1 MVKDTLFY
9 EDSYIN
15 SFKAKVIDCIIDN
28 NKIKLVL
35 SNTAFYPEGGG
46 QPSDIGTIN
55 DAKVIHVEEK
65 NGIIY
70 HIVDKE
76 IKKGTEVIGNLDFN
90 HRFWTMQNH
99 SGEHIVSGITC
110 KNFNATNVGFHIGT
124 DFTTLDFNKEL
135 NKDDIS
141 FIEKEA
147 NEAIY
152 KNIEIKIRIVSN
164 EEAQNIEYRSKIDL
178 KEDVRLVE
186 IPGYDICA
194 CCGMHVKKTGEIGL
208 IKIVRFEKYKS
219 GTRVYMLA
227 GRKALEDYNMKQEA
241 IYNASHLLSSKV
253 ENVPDAIESLLDEIE
268 KYKID
273 ISKLKNKLFEYD
285 VKSIKKE
292 KNNIIEYDDLDF
304 NDMKK
309 LAELLID
316 KADNIY
322 GVVSNNK
329 FLLLSKE
336 ESLKEKLNRLKEK
349 MPIKGGGRESMIQG
363 QFEGN
368 SKEFIEFFRS

>member
-1 MVKDTLFY
+1 
-9 EDSYIN
+9 
-15 SFKAKVIDCIIDN
+15 
-28 NKIKLVL
+28 
-35 SNTAFYPEGGG
+35 
-46 QPSDIGTIN
+46 
-55 DAKVIHVEEK
+55 
-65 NGIIY
+65 
-70 HIVDKE
+70 
-76 IKKGTEVIGNLDFN
+76 
-90 HRFWTMQNH
+90 
-99 SGEHIVSGITC
+99 
-110 KNFNATNVGFHIGT
+110 
-124 DFTTLDFNKEL
+124 
-135 NKDDIS
+135 
-141 FIEKEA
+141 
-147 NEAIY
+147 
-152 KNIEIKIRIVSN
+152 
-164 EEAQNIEYRSKIDL
+164 
-178 KEDVRLVE
+178 
-186 IPGYDICA
+186 
-194 CCGMHVKKTGEIGL
+194 MHVKKTGEIGL
-208 IKIVRFEKYKS
+208 IKIVRFEKYKG

-368 SKEFIEFFRS
+368 SKEFIDFFRS